1 MSPLQKRTL
10 DRAVEDEGLL
20 AAAQAGDAQAASALL
35 ARQMDRVYGICASMV
50 RDPEVAAELTQE
62 AMLRLHTSL
71 PGFRGECS
79 WASWSWRVA
88 RNLCLNWRARS
99 REESGEDGA
108 ALPDPRGDAQDEL
121 GRRQRTAGVRRA
133 LEALSAE
140 EREAVALHY
149 EVGLSIPEV
158 TELMG
163 LQNRS
168 GARGLLQRARRKLRR
183 ALAETM
189 PEDSVILRA
198 APQIPETP
206 AGLREEIERTLSA
219 IRPEDSAGAEPRVR
233 IMRPRQRLLD

>member
-1 MSPLQKRTL
+1 MSAQHKRTL
-10 DRAVEDEGLL
+10 ERAAEDEALL
-20 AAAQAGDAQAASALL
+20 SAAQAGDAQAASALL
-35 ARQMDRVYGICASMV
+35 ARQMDRVYAICASLV

-108 ALPDPRGDAQDEL
+108 ALPDPRGDAQEEL
-121 GRRQRTAGVRRA
+121 GRRQRSAGVRRA
-133 LEALSAE
+133 LEALSDE

-183 ALAETM
+183 ALAEAM

-198 APQIPETP
+198 APRRAETP
-206 AGLREEIERTLSA
+206 AELRDEIERTLSA
-219 IRPEDSAGAEPRVR
+219 IRPEDADGPEPRVR
-233 IMRPRQRLLD
+233 AMRPRQRLLD